1 MAEWEVNVKRTND
14 IFIEELIRRGRGSKE
29 SMAKLGAVFLAL
41 VLILI
46 AFKFTKIFFPFFFA
60 VICILLF
67 FTFKYTVKEFEYSF
81 INGELDIDA
90 IWGMRKRKTVFSVS
104 CKEIKIMAPVSDD
117 GSELSG
123 EYSLNLDASIS
134 KKSKDRWYFICEKA
148 DGSRSIVYLNPSE
161 RLKNAFKTYLGV
173 RMRGH

>member
-1 MAEWEVNVKRTND
+1 MKRTND